1 MNAVR
6 PIPEKHD
13 GELGDRSSVRI
24 WLRLLSCT
32 MTIEKIVQRRLVEQ
46 FETTLPRFDV
56 LAALERRPDGM
67 TMGELSRA
75 LLVSNGNVTAIVRKL
90 TEDGHVS
97 TETLQADRRTSIVR
111 LSAAGR
117 RHFAALSKAH
127 HDWVDELLAGLNPP
141 ERETLYTALGQLKLS
156 LGQAAQKERM

>member
-1 MNAVR
+1 MSAAL

-13 GELGDRSSVRI
+13 GELDDRSSVRI

-32 MTIEKIVQRRLVEQ
+32 MTIEKIVQRRLTEQ

-67 TMGELSRA
+67 MMGELSRA

-90 TEDGHVS
+90 SEEGHVS
-97 TETLQADRRTSIVR
+97 TETLPADRRTSIVR
-111 LSAAGR
+111 LSPEGR
-117 RHFAALSKAH
+117 RHFSALSRAH
-127 HDWVDELLAGLNPP
+127 HDWVDGLLAGLGAQD
-141 ERETLYTALGQLKLS
+141 RETLYTALGQLKLS
-156 LGQAAQKERM
+156 LGEAAQKESM